1 MKIKNIQQFICSTCG
16 LTFQSKEKCE
26 EHEKVCKTCCEV
38 SLRFSFYYGDHIV
51 APWNVDK
58 SIHTTESVLKNL
70 YKVGKTGPAIY
81 RCYSKVDKASIRH
94 AKEVIKEFVLKELE
108 AAKKKIEEEI

>member
-1 MKIKNIQQFICSTCG
+1 MKIKQQFICSKCG

-26 EHEKVCKTCCEV
+26 EHEKLCKTCCEIV
-38 SLRFSFYYGDHIV
+38 LRFLIYGEHIELL
-51 APWNVDK
+51 WDIDK

-70 YKVGKTGPAIY
+70 YKVGKTGPVVY
-81 RCYSKVDKASIRH
+81 RCYSNVDQSSIKH

-108 AAKKKIEEEI
+108 AVKKKIEEEI